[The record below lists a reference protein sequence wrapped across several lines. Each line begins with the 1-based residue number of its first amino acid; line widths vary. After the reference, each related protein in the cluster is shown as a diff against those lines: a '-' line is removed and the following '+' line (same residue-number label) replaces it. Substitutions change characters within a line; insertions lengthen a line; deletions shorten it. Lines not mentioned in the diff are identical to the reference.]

1 MAYYKKK
8 QQKVNGLWYP
18 QSITVGK
25 PITTKKIIER
35 LSQMSTVSKSDVSA
49 VFADLAT
56 VMADY
61 MALGYTVKIDGLGT
75 FYFTAVSSKQG
86 VATPEEVSANQIT
99 GVRVRFIPEGTR
111 SNGNKTVTRSLSNI
125 DIDWIEW
132 KGAESNETTDT
143 DGDGGE
149 DGDGESPEPI
159 V

>member
-1 MAYYKKK
+1 MAYYKKR

-18 QSITVGK
+18 QSITIGK

-35 LSQMSTVSKSDVSA
+35 LTQMSTVSKSDAQA
-49 VFADLAT
+49 VLAGLAT
-56 VMADY
+56 IMADY
-61 MALGYTVKIDGLGT
+61 MALGYSVKVDGLGT
-75 FYFTAVSSKQG
+75 FYFTAVANKRG

-99 GVRVRFIPEGTR
+99 GVRIRFIPEGTR
-111 SNGNKTVTRSLSNI
+111 SNGNKTVTRSLSDT

-132 KGAESNETTDT
+132 KAAESNETTDT

-149 DGDGESPEPI
+149 DGDGESPDPI